1 MRKLVFAA
9 VLALL
14 VALPGT
20 VLPRNERVTASPA
33 GSESSQSAGK
43 VIRSCVG
50 RTVALEAL
58 TVLDGIPGVAGQDDR
73 FDPPSGSAEPEF
85 GLMPTYPNPFN
96 PSTTITYRLTDSAQ
110 VELAVY
116 DVSGRLVRTLARHRS
131 DGEVLHQVV
140 WDGTSDGGEQLPSG
154 VYLLRLLTETSAE
167 TSKLVLLK

>member
-20 VLPRNERVTASPA
+20 VLPRNERMTASPA

-58 TVLDGIPGVAGQDDR
+58 TIRDGIPAVQYHRG
-73 FDPPSGSAEPEF
+73 
-85 GLMPTYPNPFN
+85 PTSMHF
-96 PSTTITYRLTDSAQ
+96 SW
-110 VELAVY
+110 
-116 DVSGRLVRTLARHRS
+116 VRR
-131 DGEVLHQVV
+131 
-140 WDGTSDGGEQLPSG
+140 
-154 VYLLRLLTETSAE
+154 
-167 TSKLVLLK
+167 